1 MRVARGLP
9 TYTFDRLKLDRH
21 SVVFVDEAS
30 MIGTRDFALLTK
42 ACNSSAATM
51 VLIGDAKQLPA
62 IQQGGALGSIIGRV
76 GGFEL
81 TTIKRQESKEER
93 DRVKQLYRGET
104 EAVITSYAKD
114 GKLHVARTHADA
126 VEQLIRRWADNGGVS
141 APKDHAI
148 FAATNFEIRSLNDMA
163 QQERL
168 DAGQLKS
175 YRAIKIGDEQFYSGD
190 RVLFTTKSR
199 KLRVENGD
207 TGTIVGIRN
216 NPLSAAVKILFDG
229 DNHPRE
235 ITIRTLHKTH
245 YDGITRN
252 YAMTVHKMQGRTVDH
267 SYCSLMGAMTDQELT
282 YVALSRHR
290 KSVHIFTDENHAGVA
305 LTNIAREATKE
316 GQKITAKPGLH
327 ENYSPLIKQVTK
339 SNAKTLATDQKDESE
354 LTINLKPEG

>member
-1 MRVARGLP
+1 
-9 TYTFDRLKLDRH
+9 
-21 SVVFVDEAS
+21 
-30 MIGTRDFALLTK
+30 
-42 ACNSSAATM
+42 
-51 VLIGDAKQLPA
+51 
-62 IQQGGALGSIIGRV
+62 
-76 GGFEL
+76 
-81 TTIKRQESKEER
+81 
-93 DRVKQLYRGET
+93 
-104 EAVITSYAKD
+104 
-114 GKLHVARTHADA
+114 
-126 VEQLIRRWADNGGVS
+126 
-141 APKDHAI
+141 
-148 FAATNFEIRSLNDMA
+148 MA

-175 YRAIKIGDEQFYSGD
+175 YRTIKIGDEQFYSGD

-305 LTNIAREATKE
+305 LTNIAR
-316 GQKITAKPGLH
+316 GHQGGP
-327 ENYSPLIKQVTK
+327 ENHSQARPARELLSSDQTGHQVQRE
-339 SNAKTLATDQKDESE
+339 NAR
-354 LTINLKPEG
+354 NRPEG